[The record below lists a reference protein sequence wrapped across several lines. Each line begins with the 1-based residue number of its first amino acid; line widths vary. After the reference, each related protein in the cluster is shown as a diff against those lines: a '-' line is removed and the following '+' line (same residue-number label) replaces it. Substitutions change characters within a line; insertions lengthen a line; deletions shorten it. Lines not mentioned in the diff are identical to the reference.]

1 MIDYT
6 MTGKTYRYFSG
17 DPLYPFGYGLSY
29 SIFEYYN
36 INLIPTIMAGDNQYV
51 YGQLMTT
58 TNIDS
63 YEVYLYYLMYK
74 STLNMQ
80 CNP

>member
-1 MIDYT
+1 MTDYT
-6 MTGKTYRYFSG
+6 MPGKTYRYFSG

-58 TNIDS
+58 TNVDS
-63 YEVYLYYLMYK
+63 YEVCLYYLMYK

-80 CNP
+80 HNP